1 MQIGVMNAGEE
12 IGQVRVME
20 SSMFQK
26 EILDRIRA
34 YRNMQIQDELW
45 ELLDSYEKYLGM
57 TGTQDELAEIAFY
70 RGEAYFRAGRYTDTV
85 NELMRSLKMEKT
97 KPYLYLEAQAYNVLG
112 MLFAFVGYE
121 TVALENYLQAVSS
134 AEQSDNQYEAI
145 ASLMNIGLLYQSM
158 SADRKALHY
167 YNRAFERANRNQLN
181 PDMEMSMLV
190 MAQKA
195 QLFYRM
201 GRFEEALG
209 LYRQVNAY
217 QSALGMEKESILP
230 IQILGIYM
238 EEHFGEKH
246 LAKEKAARIISE
258 VEANSDFMEQIDFYM
273 ELCQFLLR
281 HEMLEEAGM
290 LLRELEEKLDL
301 TEFISLRMRVRQL
314 EIVLEKKAENEEKY
328 LLACQHYMELE
339 DEYEVTMQEF
349 RKKNLEHIELLQQIE
364 QRKAELEQK
373 SQLDLATE
381 LLNKSTFE
389 AKIRGYLSNKT
400 QDATDVFAMI
410 DIDDFKLVNDTYGH
424 LHGDKVIKALA
435 ELMKEFFADRGIC
448 GRFGGDEFVL
458 FLREV
463 DNLAEIE
470 KQIEDFREKFSQ
482 VAFGKNADIYS
493 TISIGVSY
501 SDGMK
506 VSYEA
511 MLSCADEALMKTKEY
526 GKNKVTFFE
535 MKKGTI
541 RYE

>member
-34 YRNMQIQDELW
+34 CRNMQIQDELW

-97 KPYLYLEAQAYNVLG
+97 KPYLYLEARAYNVLG

-167 YNRAFERANRNQLN
+167 YNQAFERANRNQLN

-273 ELCQFLLR
+273 ELCQFLLQ

-290 LLRELEEKLDL
+290 LLQELEEKLDL
-301 TEFISLRMRVRQL
+301 TEFISQRMR
-314 EIVLEKKAENEEKY
+314 
-328 LLACQHYMELE
+328 
-339 DEYEVTMQEF
+339 
-349 RKKNLEHIELLQQIE
+349 
-364 QRKAELEQK
+364 
-373 SQLDLATE
+373 
-381 LLNKSTFE
+381 
-389 AKIRGYLSNKT
+389 
-400 QDATDVFAMI
+400 
-410 DIDDFKLVNDTYGH
+410 
-424 LHGDKVIKALA
+424 VIKALA
-435 ELMKEFFADRGIC
+435 ELMKEFFAERGIC

-458 FLREV
+458 FLKEV

-470 KQIEDFREKFSQ
+470 KLIEDFRERFSQ
-482 VAFGKNADIYS
+482 VAFGKNADIYN

-501 SDGMK
+501 SNGMK

>member
-1 MQIGVMNAGEE
+1 MK
-12 IGQVRVME
+12 
-20 SSMFQK
+20 SSMFQE

-57 TGTQDELAEIAFY
+57 TGTQDELAEIVFY
-70 RGEAYFRAGRYTDTV
+70 RGEAYFRSGRYTDTV

-97 KPYLYLEAQAYNVLG
+97 KPYLYLEAQAYNILG

-145 ASLMNIGLLYQSM
+145 ASLMNIGLLYQNM
-158 SADRKALHY
+158 SADTKALYY
-167 YNRAFERANRNQLN
+167 YNQAFERANRNQLN

-195 QLFYRM
+195 QLFYKM
-201 GRFEEALG
+201 GRFEDAFS
-209 LYRQVNAY
+209 LYKQVNAY

-238 EEHFGEKH
+238 EEHFGEWN
-246 LAKEKAARIISE
+246 LAKERAAQIISE
-258 VEANSDFMEQIDFYM
+258 VESNHDFMEQIDFYM
-273 ELCQFLLR
+273 ELCQFLLQ
-281 HEMLEEAGM
+281 HELLEEAGM

-314 EIVLEKKAENEEKY
+314 EIVLEKKAKNEKKY

-364 QRKAELEQK
+364 ERKAELEQK
-373 SQLDLATE
+373 SQLDLATG
-381 LLNKSTFE
+381 LLNKNTME
-389 AKIRGYLSNKT
+389 TRIREYLANKT
-400 QDATDVFAMI
+400 QGATDVFAMI

-424 LHGDKVIKALA
+424 MHGDKVIKALA
-435 ELMKEFFADRGIC
+435 ELIKESFGDRGIC
-448 GRFGGDEFVL
+448 GRFGGDEFVI
-458 FLREV
+458 FLEKV
-463 DNLAEIE
+463 DNLVEIE
-470 KQIEDFREKFSQ
+470 AQIEKLREKFSH

-493 TISIGVSY
+493 TISIGISY

-506 VSYEA
+506 VSYES